1 MKNIYILTE
10 EKPKISTI
18 KQLFQIYRNDF
29 DGKFTI
35 NEDLKII
42 PNIDGD
48 VFKFSYE
55 LIGITLNEI
64 NKVIIKIVSGSSS
77 FMDFLFFI
85 SDEEPNEDLDIPPLF
100 AVEETK
106 TSDDESRNTGVY
118 QRCSKFVFI
127 EAFYHNVPKY
137 MLYNDEL
144 ELREEK
150 KPSDTSIFGTNMLLT
165 NNVKIV
171 GKPINKWFSRFLT
184 IDDLIEFKDKMK
196 RPPESNTP
204 ILIKKYD
211 DYITISGRLDKPQN
225 INKISHDPNIG
236 CLSIIAL
243 TLRKLGWNKDIIIVS
258 HHISQEYINHT
269 KGHNKFLYIC
279 KILNI
284 KMEGLTLPLNYQI
297 PNLYWHYEKSSE
309 KVASI
314 LFHLQT
320 ENLGFFEVYQ
330 NHAGCE
336 RGYFKTKEGKLITL
350 PKKTPSGN
358 NLLIPDVIMRDDAN
372 KTIYLME
379 GKKLST
385 LQDGLKEI
393 NDYDDIEKLYIEK
406 YFPEYVV
413 KRYLTIFGGY
423 ADRLPDEKVLLYVRS
438 DGKILINE
446 KESNIY
452 SNFLSLTFVK

>member
-18 KQLFQIYRNDF
+18 KQIFQIYYDDF
-29 DGKFTI
+29 NGKFII
-35 NEDLKII
+35 NKDLRII
-42 PNIDGD
+42 PHIEGN

-55 LIGITLNEI
+55 LIGITLDEI

-85 SDEEPNEDLDIPPLF
+85 SEEEPNEDLYLPPLF

-144 ELREEK
+144 ELRDEK
-150 KPSDTSIFGTNMLLT
+150 KPSNTSIFGTNMLLT

-171 GKPINKWFSRFLT
+171 GKPINKWFKLFHT
-184 IDDLIEFKDKMK
+184 IDNLIEFKDKMK
-196 RPPESNTP
+196 RPPKSNTP
-204 ILIKKYD
+204 VLIKKYD
-211 DYITISGRLDKPQN
+211 NYITISGRLDKPKN

-243 TLRKLGWNKDIIIVS
+243 TLRKLGWNKDIIIVN
-258 HHISQEYINHT
+258 HHISQDYIDHT

-284 KMEGLTLPLNYQI
+284 KMEGLTLPSNYQI

-350 PKKTPSGN
+350 PKKAASGK
-358 NLLIPDVIMRDDAN
+358 NLSIPDVIMRDDKN
-372 KTIYLME
+372 KIIYLIE
-379 GKKLST
+379 GKKLCT
-385 LQDGLKEI
+385 LRIGLKEI
-393 NDYDDIEKLYIEK
+393 NDYDDIEKLYIK
-406 YFPEYVV
+406 AYFPGYIV
-413 KRYLTIFGGY
+413 KRYLTIFGGC
-423 ADRLPDEKVLLYVRS
+423 ANCLPDGKVLLYVRS
-438 DGKILINE
+438 DGKILINTN
-446 KESNIY
+446 ESNIY
-452 SNFLSLTFVK
+452 NNFLLLTFVK